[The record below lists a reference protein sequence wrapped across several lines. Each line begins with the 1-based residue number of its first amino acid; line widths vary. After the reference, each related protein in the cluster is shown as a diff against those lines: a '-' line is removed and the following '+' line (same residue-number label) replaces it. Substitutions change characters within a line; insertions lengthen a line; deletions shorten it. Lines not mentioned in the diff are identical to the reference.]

1 MKTAIFVCLVLSV
14 GLGWCQ
20 SPYDQTGFDHKS
32 ADSGVPFA
40 WPSTWA
46 DVSSLTISREEMLR
60 FLTALDRNDPPD
72 AIQSFRFVP
81 LEKDKFYLVADTDAS
96 GNDLFGTLEIVRCE
110 GAACIVCTQLT
121 EAEDLDTDIVDM
133 NGDGVFEVVTKQSAD
148 YHTRS
153 DWGRPPFV
161 YSIRSVLNGKLVDIT
176 SKYPDYFKSHI
187 FPRMEADRKT
197 IEAMIANMDRPQPVH
212 LSDLDG
218 NKRLSSDE
226 EQNGRQAALANDRW
240 KLKATVEL
248 QYVQDDYHRRIL
260 GEKAAGLENALKWAK
275 SDDEGL
281 RAFGV
286 KALEPID
293 SPTAASELLRIANSK
308 DSSLAEDARNALNRR
323 TQARLA
329 PPPTGGVAK

>member
-1 MKTAIFVCLVLSV
+1 MKTVLACLVLSV
-14 GLGWCQ
+14 GLGWSQ
-20 SPYDQTGFDHKS
+20 GSDDQTAFDHKS
-32 ADSGVPFA
+32 ASSGVPFV
-40 WPSTWA
+40 WPSTWG
-46 DVSSLTISREEMLR
+46 DVSSVAISREEVLR
-60 FLTALDRNDPPD
+60 FLTALDRDDPPD

-161 YSIRSVLNGKLVDIT
+161 YSIRSVMNGKLVDIS

-187 FPRMEADRKT
+187 FPRMEADRKA
-197 IEAMIANMDRPQPVH
+197 IEVMIANMDKPQPLH
-212 LSDLDG
+212 LSDLEG
-218 NKRLSSDE
+218 NKRVSADE
-226 EQNGRQAALANDRW
+226 EQNNRQAALANDRW

-248 QYVQDDYHRRIL
+248 QYVQDDYRRRIL
-260 GEKAAGLENALKWAK
+260 GEKTAGLENALKWVR
-275 SDDEGL
+275 SDDQGL
-281 RAFGV
+281 REFGV

-293 SPTAASELLRIANSK
+293 SPTAAAELLRIANSK
-308 DSSLAEDARNALNRR
+308 DSELAENARNALNRR
-323 TQARLA
+323 VQARLA
-329 PPPTGGVAK
+329 PPPPGGAVK